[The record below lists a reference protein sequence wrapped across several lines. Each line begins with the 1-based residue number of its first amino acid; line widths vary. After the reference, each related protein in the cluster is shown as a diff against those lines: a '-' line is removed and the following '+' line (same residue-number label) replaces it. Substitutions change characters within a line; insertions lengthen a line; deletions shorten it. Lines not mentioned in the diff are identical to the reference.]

1 MALQDAAVRRLS
13 SGRVV
18 ALPAPAWTMPGLR
31 FWLRC
36 LGMIV
41 GFVAGLAFMASHAEA
56 GDATG
61 VVLAASGEVSKTP
74 SLPGSGRILR
84 VGPGRYYRLPSQAA
98 AAARDG
104 DRIEID
110 AGVYSGDVAIW
121 RANDLVIRGVGG
133 RPELRAAG
141 RSAQGKA
148 IWVIKGANTT
158 VENIAFTG
166 ARAPDRNG
174 AGIRAEGAG
183 LTVRHSLFRDNEDGI
198 LAGRN
203 PNSDIVVEYSEF
215 DHNGAGR
222 GRTHNIYVGAV
233 RSFTF
238 RFNYSHHARIGH
250 LFKSQARR
258 NFILYNRLMDEKTGN
273 SSYAIDL
280 TRVSS
285 AYIIG
290 NLIQQGTETDNWALV
305 NFATG
310 GKNDGTNGLYIVNNT
325 FVNDRHSGLFVNN
338 RSTVPVVLLNNLFV
352 GKGRILKGP
361 GRTAGNV
368 VTQRPRFVDRR
379 GYDYRLRAGSPA
391 IDAGVEPPT
400 VAGFPLAPVWQ
411 YRHPA
416 QGEKRPRRGA
426 LDAGAYEFTGP

>member
-1 MALQDAAVRRLS
+1 LS
-13 SGRVV
+13 
-18 ALPAPAWTMPGLR
+18 L
-31 FWLRC
+31 
-36 LGMIV
+36 
-41 GFVAGLAFMASHAEA
+41 VAGLAFMAMRAEA

-61 VVLAASGEVSKTP
+61 VVLAASDEASKIP
-74 SLPGSGRILR
+74 SLPNGGRILR

-166 ARAPDRNG
+166 ARVSDGNG

-183 LTVRHSLFRDNEDGI
+183 LTVRHALFRDNEDGI

-203 PNSDIVVEYSEF
+203 PNSDILVEYSEF
-215 DHNGAGR
+215 DRNGGGR
-222 GRTHNIYVGAV
+222 GQTHNIYVGAV

-250 LFKSQARR
+250 QVKSRARR
-258 NFILYNRLMDEKTGN
+258 NFILYNRLMDEETGN

-280 TRVSS
+280 STGGV

-290 NLIQQGTETDNWALV
+290 NLIQQGPETDNWALV
-305 NFATG
+305 SFAAE
-310 GKNDGTNGLYIVNNT
+310 GTSAGPQELYVVNNT
-325 FVNDRHSGLFVNN
+325 FVNERHSGLFVNN
-338 RSTVPVVLLNNLFV
+338 RSTVSAALLNNLFV
-352 GKGRILKGP
+352 GKGRMLKGP
-361 GRTAGNV
+361 GRAAGNV
-368 VTQRPRFVDRR
+368 VTRRPRFVDRR
-379 GYDYRLRAGSPA
+379 GYDYRLRPGSPA
-391 IDAGVEPPT
+391 IDKGVEPPT
-400 VAGFPLAPVWQ
+400 VTDFPLAPVWQ
-411 YRHPA
+411 YRHPTG
-416 QGEKRPRRGA
+416 GEKRPRRGA